1 MFQQRVEGRH
11 EAHFQEQ
18 EEENQHRQ
26 QGKESR
32 EHRRAEQQAQPS
44 RVRRAERSWWAAPAR
59 RVWVLW
65 RLRPACEEKPV
76 LTLWARL
83 VSLRGKTGL
92 CFQPPVQDTAPF
104 GAEGDEERRAGRS
117 SYRELCSGKN
127 RRTDH
132 QPDTGAPV
140 KQQQHQ
146 SEQRDTVGHRHLI
159 QETLATKSQSSLCVF
174 FRTISSFSF

>member
-44 RVRRAERSWWAAPAR
+44 RVRRAERSWWAAPER

-65 RLRPACEEKPV
+65 RVRPACEEKPV

-83 VSLRGKTGL
+83 VSLRRKTGL
-92 CFQPPVQDTAPF
+92 CFQDTAPF

-117 SYRELCSGKN
+117 SYRELCSSSQLQASTLVLGCDVRKGV
-127 RRTDH
+127 RRRKRMERRRGRG
-132 QPDTGAPV
+132 QVP
-140 KQQQHQ
+140 
-146 SEQRDTVGHRHLI
+146 HLHLKLSNEI
-159 QETLATKSQSSLCVF
+159 DKKK
-174 FRTISSFSF
+174 